1 MRRRGSSV
9 SDNKGRRSRA
19 GSITSTTSVGTATIE
34 SIVLEEMKPR
44 ARSKSL
50 SELDPVTNAD
60 VTKPVMYPFSAREKE
75 TLWSEYTQDYM
86 GSCILSVD
94 DQWMIDEATSQEVLE
109 FQNYLR
115 YNYEENK
122 QFLKETN
129 AIIQDLNRLLFIGD
143 QVTLQTV
150 DFQKKSTQLIA
161 EIEQLDRLHEDI
173 SRNLTLFEKLDPIVQ
188 TLNTSSSGSIV
199 TKDNFR
205 HDILEELDRCL
216 AFVHDPEHSSFKE
229 IGIYRHRFKQCMIRA
244 LTLVKNYI
252 ATAIREL
259 ETALQQKITE
269 KKKEQGTVSASTSVL
284 VDAFVYIQFEEDAAK
299 YTGLFEELYTRAVK
313 AQDQEYLGLL
323 NDCYNQY
330 FRSRSNLLNSVV
342 QQHIAAQDTSKG
354 CIQLAQ
360 SNIPYFIK
368 LMEREYDIF
377 RRLFFLAPQKC
388 SHDVDNSTNLLS
400 LSKWFE
406 ELLDP
411 LYNLLRNKI
420 IREKSI
426 SELCELISILQNYD
440 DVEEFDAEG
449 QTEESD
455 MFHHDAPLQ
464 EKIHLGELFRPILED
479 AQTRLVFR
487 VQAYVDEHI
496 VSYKKTGREL
506 TIGHRRKNSVS
517 DPIAEEPLQQ
527 PDRELRGDSIFSLDN
542 TTLTPQSHE
551 FVYPPIVNAVQL
563 LMKIY
568 QLLNPSVF
576 DDLANAVVHLSILS
590 LHANFGNVPGVES
603 KLYEIKNLMFL
614 REYISTFEIEHVRR
628 ETNLDFS
635 GIKKMF
641 SRFMRGDNTKET
653 IDTNFSAANAAN
665 PEQNRFMNLLLGS
678 VPRVVNDYVDC
689 RYEIQMALRNA
700 VHEFIDESSRPFTKP
715 LELYPQQSLRNVM
728 EKFMRTLKNELPR
741 LKPRILAY
749 LKDDRILS
757 FLLDGIQETV
767 MKAYE
772 QFYSRAETEKS
783 EDIEHL
789 VDVDVVISLWADQI
803 SEMISLDDPELDLDV
818 YSDDEQRVSE
828 NGDVSNLNLNALK

>member
-9 SDNKGRRSRA
+9 SDSKGRRSRA
-19 GSITSTTSVGTATIE
+19 GSITSTTSAGTATVD
-34 SIVLEEMKPR
+34 SVVLEELKPR

-50 SELDPVTNAD
+50 GELDPVVTAQ
-60 VTKPVMYPFSAREKE
+60 VTKPVMYPFSGAEKE
-75 TLWSEYTQDYM
+75 ALWTQYTQDYAN
-86 GSCILSVD
+86 GCIVNID
-94 DQWMIDEATSQEVLE
+94 DQWEIDKATSQEVLE

-122 QFLKETN
+122 RFLKETN
-129 AIIQDLNRLLFIGD
+129 AIIQDLNKLLVIGD

-161 EIEQLDRLHEDI
+161 EIEQLGRLHEDI
-173 SRNLTLFEKLDPIVQ
+173 SSNLTLFESLDPIVQ

-199 TKDNFR
+199 AKDSFR
-205 HDILEELDRCL
+205 RDILQELDRCL
-216 AFVHDPEHSSFKE
+216 IFVHDPKHSTFKE
-229 IGIYRHRFKQCMIRA
+229 IGIYKHRFKQCMIRA

-252 ATAIREL
+252 ATAIRDL
-259 ETALQQKITE
+259 EAELQQKITE
-269 KKKEQGTVSASTSVL
+269 KKKEQGMASSSVSVM
-284 VDAFVYIQFEEDAAK
+284 VDAFVYIQFEEDSAK
-299 YTGLFEELYTRAVK
+299 YTGLFEELYVRAVET
-313 AQDQEYLGLL
+313 QDQEYLGLL

-330 FRSRSNLLNSVV
+330 FRSRSNLLGSIV
-342 QQHIAAQDTSKG
+342 QQHITSQDTSKD

-360 SNIPYFIK
+360 SNISYFIK

-377 RRLFFLAPQKC
+377 KRLFFLAPQKC
-388 SHDVDNSTNLLS
+388 NSEVDNSTNLLS

-411 LYNLLRNKI
+411 LYYLLRNKI

-426 SELCELISILQNYD
+426 SELCELISILQSYY
-440 DVEEFDAEG
+440 DVEEFDTSEQAD
-449 QTEESD
+449 ESD
-455 MFHHDAPLQ
+455 MYHHDAPLQ
-464 EKIHLGELFRPILED
+464 EKIQLGELFRPILED

-487 VQAYVDEHI
+487 VQVYVDQYI

-506 TIGHRRKNSVS
+506 TIGHRRKVS
-517 DPIAEEPLQQ
+517 GADPIAEKPLPQ
-527 PDRELRGDSIFSLDN
+527 PDGELRGDSVFSLDN
-542 TTLTPQSHE
+542 NALAPQNLE
-551 FVYPPIVNAVQL
+551 FVYPPIVNVVQL

-590 LHANFGNVPGVES
+590 LHTNFGNVPGVES

-614 REYISTFEIEHVRR
+614 REYISTFEIEHARR

-641 SRFMRGDNTKET
+641 NRFIRGDNTKET
-653 IDTNFSAANAAN
+653 IDTNFSAANAVN

-700 VHEFIDESSRPFTKP
+700 VHQFIDESAKTFTKP
-715 LELYPQQSLRNVM
+715 LELYPQQSLHNVM
-728 EKFMRTLKNELPR
+728 DKFMRTLKNELPR
-741 LKPRILAY
+741 LKPRILMY
-749 LKDDRILS
+749 LNDEKILS

-772 QFYSRAETEKS
+772 QFYLRAEKEKS
-783 EDIEHL
+783 QDIEHL
-789 VDVDVVISLWADQI
+789 ADVDVVISLWADQV
-803 SEMISLDDPELDLDV
+803 SEMISLEDPELDLDV
-818 YSDDEQRVSE
+818 YSDDEQLMSE
-828 NGDVSNLNLNALK
+828 NGDVSNLNLNSLR